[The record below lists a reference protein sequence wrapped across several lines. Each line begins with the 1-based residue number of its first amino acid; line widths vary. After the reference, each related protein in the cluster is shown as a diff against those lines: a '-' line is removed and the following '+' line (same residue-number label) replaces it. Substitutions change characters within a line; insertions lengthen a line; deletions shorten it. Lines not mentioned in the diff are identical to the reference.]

1 MCIKLG
7 TTKHQACAGPIDQQ
21 YAGEEKKKLWKKYK
35 KKKKK
40 TPIVLQLAGFRGTPL
55 QSLTRKKNK
64 SHIEKQR
71 DEESLTLF
79 FFFI

>member
-40 TPIVLQLAGFRGTPL
+40 NANCIAACRFQGNPIAVTY
-55 QSLTRKKNK
+55 SE
-64 SHIEKQR
+64 EK
-71 DEESLTLF
+71 
-79 FFFI
+79 

>member
-40 TPIVLQLAGFRGTPL
+40 RQLYCSLQVSGEPHCSHLLG
-55 QSLTRKKNK
+55 RKIKV
-64 SHIEKQR
+64 I
-71 DEESLTLF
+71 
-79 FFFI
+79 